1 MTDLRFDVLVPG
13 PPEAAARGCI
23 CPDNLYVAAPV
34 ALFASGGHF
43 FDPSCP
49 VHRNAILA
57 EVRRMF
63 GRPQ

>member
-1 MTDLRFDVLVPG
+1 LR
-13 PPEAAARGCI
+13 CT
-23 CPDNLYVAAPV
+23 
-34 ALFASGGHF
+34 GHY

-57 EVRRMF
+57 EVQRMF

>member
-1 MTDLRFDVLVPG
+1 MELDLTILVPG
-13 PPEAAARGCI
+13 TPEAAARGCI
-23 CPDNLYVAAPV
+23 CPDNLYFSVPGP
-34 ALFASGGHF
+34 LFACGGHY

-57 EVRRMF
+57 ELQRMF